1 MKKEKILRILH
12 ITNFN
17 QRFNGRLHYNT
28 GRRLN
33 NGFVRLGHNVLTIS
47 DRDIIHENKNKYAEE
62 IYTDIER
69 YRSLV
74 GVIISHEDGDF
85 LEKEMEE
92 FNSYLELF
100 IGKE

>member
-1 MKKEKILRILH
+1 LK
-12 ITNFN
+12 
-17 QRFNGRLHYNT
+17 
-28 GRRLN
+28 
-33 NGFVRLGHNVLTIS
+33 
-47 DRDIIHENKNKYAEE
+47 DENKNKYAEE